1 MRISEKNLGNDNGKY
16 FFNFKSKL
24 LFYQRESSLRDI
36 QSKIEE
42 EEKSEKSSENKSQ
55 IIWSDTDRVCANVF
69 MATRLL

>member
-1 MRISEKNLGNDNGKY
+1 MFAINRIKIIKASDLRISEKNLGNDNGKY

-55 IIWSDTDRVCANVF
+55 II
-69 MATRLL
+69 